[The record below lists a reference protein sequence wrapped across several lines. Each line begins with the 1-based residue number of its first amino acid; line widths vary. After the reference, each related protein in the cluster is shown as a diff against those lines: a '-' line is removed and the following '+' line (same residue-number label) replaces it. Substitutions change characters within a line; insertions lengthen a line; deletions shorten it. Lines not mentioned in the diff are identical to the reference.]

1 MKPDTPIEA
10 LLPAI
15 GRFDINQTSRV
26 TGISK
31 QAIRAQVARTGAVRG
46 VKAER
51 DHRNRLY
58 FDRGAILALAGF
70 HVEQRGLLDLR
81 ATDAFFASRDLPV
94 TDPVAT
100 AFIMALC
107 DSRDR
112 RDTLQAD
119 HLRDDGC
126 ALRDWNENYL
136 SRIVAAWPRM
146 TSEQRTDAERC
157 LALSI
162 ARVAGFIPNETLAQA
177 VADVQGLRA

>member
-94 TDPVAT
+94 ADPVAT
-100 AFIMALC
+100 AFITVLC
-107 DSRDR
+107 DSLHR

-119 HLRDDGC
+119 HLRDDSC
-126 ALRDWNENYL
+126 ALRDWTENHL
-136 SRIVAAWPRM
+136 SRTIAGWRRM
-146 TSEQRTDAERC
+146 TPEQRTTANRF

-162 ARVAGFIPNETLAQA
+162 AKIAAFVPDEVLAQA
-177 VADVQGLRA
+177 VADVQELRA